1 MCLQRHGD
9 EIWPS
14 SLWKLAIY
22 YKNCT
27 LELDIFLLRD
37 SIDRKK
43 ALVCC
48 CLKNGPEET
57 LFLFPSYVWPALD
70 NCNCQNFS
78 TKKLIHSCET
88 TQVSN
93 SHSHDYYIVPR
104 RRRGHEFLREA
115 IEPEMISSLTFQLF
129 TSLSL
134 EIRNRWVRF
143 AVDIPEKK
151 EGSVLNLLWMHLMFL
166 VGQSSSRA
174 HAHQTAR
181 FPLRVLCSACICQ

>member
-1 MCLQRHGD
+1 MTFSLAKCVSKDMVMKYGPHPS
-9 EIWPS
+9 ENWPFITKTA
-14 SLWKLAIY
+14 L
-22 YKNCT
+22 

-93 SHSHDYYIVPR
+93 SHSHDCYIVPR
-104 RRRGHEFLREA
+104 RRRGHEFFKR
-115 IEPEMISSLTFQLF
+115 S
-129 TSLSL
+129 
-134 EIRNRWVRF
+134 N
-143 AVDIPEKK
+143 
-151 EGSVLNLLWMHLMFL
+151 
-166 VGQSSSRA
+166 
-174 HAHQTAR
+174 
-181 FPLRVLCSACICQ
+181 